1 MPEEGKFK
9 NKYRI
14 SSARLRGYDYSQ
26 AGYYF
31 ITICTKDRICWF
43 GDVKNGEMVKSKI
56 GEIAE
61 KCWLEIPSHFP
72 FIGLEE
78 FIVMPNH
85 IHGIIVINGNNNCRD
100 AKSCVS
106 TVVPTNT
113 KDAKSCVSTDAE
125 NRVSTDMGE
134 YNNKFGPQS
143 KNLPSIIRG
152 FKIGVKNFS
161 NQNKINF
168 IWQDRFYDHIIRN
181 EKELNKIREYII
193 DNPLKW
199 ELDRNNLENL
209 LM

>member
-1 MPEEGKFK
+1 MLGEGKFK

-14 SSARLRGYDYSQ
+14 SSPRLKGYDYAQ

-31 ITICTKDRICWF
+31 ITICAKGRICWF
-43 GDVKNGEMVKSKI
+43 GEIKNGEMAKSEI

-72 FIGLEE
+72 FVRLEE
-78 FIVMPNH
+78 FIIMPNH
-85 IHGIIVINGNNNCRD
+85 IHGIIVIDDDCRD

-106 TVVPTNT
+106 TFNPTNVG
-113 KDAKSCVSTDAE
+113 DAKSCVSTMW
-125 NRVSTDMGE
+125 TK
-134 YNNKFGPQS
+134 YKNKFGPQS
-143 KNLPSIIRG
+143 RNLSSIIRG

-161 NQNKINF
+161 NQSKIDF
-168 IWQDRFYDHIIRN
+168 LWQNRFYDHIVRN
-181 EKELNKIREYII
+181 ENELNKIRQYIV

-199 ELDRNNLENL
+199 ELDRNNPENL